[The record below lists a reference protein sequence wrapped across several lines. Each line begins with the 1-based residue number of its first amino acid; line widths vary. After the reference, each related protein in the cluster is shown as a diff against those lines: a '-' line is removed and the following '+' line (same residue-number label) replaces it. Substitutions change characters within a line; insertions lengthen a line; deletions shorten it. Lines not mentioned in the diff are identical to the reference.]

1 MARIDPFNQF
11 FHPQPGATTMRTPL
25 LFGLAA
31 LLAAASLQA
40 ASVQAADRG
49 FGALQRPTISNV
61 GVRATSTGA
70 TDVNIRQNS
79 QYNAA
84 AVVLISPRGSVN
96 IEQAGRGANAAT
108 VGAVGRRT
116 DVSIGQFG
124 GRFGNSAAV
133 TVRSPQIR

>member
-1 MARIDPFNQF
+1 
-11 FHPQPGATTMRTPL
+11 MRTPL